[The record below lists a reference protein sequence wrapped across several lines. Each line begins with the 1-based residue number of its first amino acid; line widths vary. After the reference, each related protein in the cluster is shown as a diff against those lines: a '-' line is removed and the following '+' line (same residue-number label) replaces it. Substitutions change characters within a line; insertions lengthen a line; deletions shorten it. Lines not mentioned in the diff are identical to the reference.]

1 MQSKIFRFRRPLN
14 KGMQEKKE
22 LLADLSSGDDERAE
36 AAVAGLAEYG
46 AQALPELK
54 ALLAGASSMQAQD
67 VDLRWWALRA
77 LAEISDPQ
85 VTPLLI
91 TALHDEDAGVRQCAA
106 MGARKQPDP
115 LTIPV
120 LIEML
125 SDEDHLCA
133 SLAADALATIG
144 GPSVPDL
151 IEVLQHGRQAARL
164 EAVRALANIGDQRSI
179 PALFNVLDEE
189 SALLEYWATEG
200 LERMGVG
207 MNFFEP

>member
-1 MQSKIFRFRRPLN
+1 MR
-14 KGMQEKKE
+14 EKQE

-36 AAVAGLAEYG
+36 AAVAGLAEYAG
-46 AQALPELK
+46 QALPELK
-54 ALLAGASSMQAQD
+54 ALLEDSAGMQAQD
-67 VDLRWWALRA
+67 IDLRWWALRA

-85 VTPLLI
+85 VIPLLI
-91 TALHDEDAGVRQCAA
+91 AALHDEDASIRQCAA

-115 LTIPV
+115 LTIPA

-125 SDEDHLCA
+125 SDEDHLSA

-144 GPSVPDL
+144 SPSVPDL

-164 EAVRALANIGDQRSI
+164 EAARALANIGDQRSI
-179 PALFNVLDEE
+179 PALFSVLDEE
-189 SALLEYWATEG
+189 SALLEYWAKEG

>member
-1 MQSKIFRFRRPLN
+1 MQDKQ
-14 KGMQEKKE
+14 K
-22 LLADLSSGDDERAE
+22 LLAELSSGDDERAE
-36 AAVAGLAEYG
+36 AAVASLAEFG
-46 AQALPELK
+46 VRALPELEV
-54 ALLAGASSMQAQD
+54 LLTSAASIQAQD
-67 VDLRWWALRA
+67 VDRRWWALRA

-85 VTPLLI
+85 VTPLLM
-91 TALHDEDAGVRQCAA
+91 TALRDEDASVRQCAA

-115 LTIPV
+115 LLVPV

-133 SLAADALATIG
+133 SLAADALVTIG
-144 GPSVPDL
+144 SPSVPPL
-151 IEVLQHGRQAARL
+151 IDVLQNGRQAARL

>member
-1 MQSKIFRFRRPLN
+1 MQDKQKLL
-14 KGMQEKKE
+14 EE
-22 LLADLSSGDDERAE
+22 LSGGDDERAE

-46 AQALPELK
+46 SQVLPELK
-54 ALLAGASSMQAQD
+54 ALLTNAASMQPQD
-67 VDLRWWALRA
+67 IDRRWWALRA

-91 TALHDEDAGVRQCAA
+91 TALHDEDTGVRQCAA

-115 LTIPV
+115 LLVPV

-125 SDEDHLCA
+125 SDQDHLCA

-144 GPSVPDL
+144 SPSVQPL
-151 IEVLQHGRQAARL
+151 IEVLENGRQAARL

-207 MNFFEP
+207 MNFFKP